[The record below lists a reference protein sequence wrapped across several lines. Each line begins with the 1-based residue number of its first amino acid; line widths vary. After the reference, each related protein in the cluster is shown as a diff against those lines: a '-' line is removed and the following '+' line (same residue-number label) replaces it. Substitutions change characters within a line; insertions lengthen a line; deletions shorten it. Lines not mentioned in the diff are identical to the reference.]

1 LFNFFNVPFSWQF
14 SYFSL
19 VWDGLER
26 VLHGN
31 HRAFQLFNFFNVP
44 FSWQFSYFSLVWD
57 GLERVL
63 HGNHRTFQLFN
74 FFNVPFSWQF
84 SYFSLVWDGLE
95 RDVRTCHR
103 PCCCRDFFGIRKPPT
118 SDHPVLFLRIRK
130 PCLDASW
137 SCSTAPAE
145 ICSLWSL
152 LHVRWSK
159 VAWPKEIF
167 FCLGTEGAGIVGTD
181 TEYCMDLVINLKKSS
196 DWFLP
201 GKFFALQTCTE
212 VDLMSCC
219 PALGMAKRWP
229 RNSMCPSLV
238 RASQHRK
245 SKWIQNSLKLGA
257 KMLWKPGG
265 KKEKRRKQWIPGDS
279 LWPFWDG

>member
-1 LFNFFNVPFSWQF
+1 MSICPGHLIVWSMLHIGIIFFRHGSSKHFLSKSFFFSP
-14 SYFSL
+14 L
-19 VWDGLER
+19 VIHEPPKSWRIRFPADF
-26 VLHGN
+26 VVVS
-31 HRAFQLFNFFNVP
+31 HRFL
-44 FSWQFSYFSLVWD
+44 
-57 GLERVL
+57 R
-63 HGNHRTFQLFN
+63 
-74 FFNVPFSWQF
+74 
-84 SYFSLVWDGLE
+84 
-95 RDVRTCHR
+95 
-103 PCCCRDFFGIRKPPT
+103 RDFSGSKPPT
-118 SDHPVLFLRIRK
+118 SELRCCCFGSCSLLFHASKK
-130 PCLDASW
+130 PRLGASW

-245 SKWIQNSLKLGA
+245 SKWIQNWLKLGA